1 MMRLLLTAAVFIAV
15 MSFDLR
21 PAPAYEA
28 PWCAVVS
35 IGSGAVHEDC
45 HYNSIEECRPNVI
58 AGNRGFCNQNPR
70 WEGWYAPA
78 ARPRPHGKRHV
89 RRH

>member
-1 MMRLLLTAAVFIAV
+1 MKRLLLTLAVVTAA
-15 MSFDLR
+15 MSFESRLVR
-21 PAPAYEA
+21 AAEA

-35 IGSGAVHEDC
+35 NGPGSVYWDC
-45 HYNSIEECRPNVI
+45 QYRSIEECRPNVI

-78 ARPRPHGKRHV
+78 EPP
-89 RRH
+89 RRHGRRH